1 MMSELIGFLLKLGLF
16 CALLAYV
23 GSCSY
28 RKVIEDQISIKN
40 MTERC
45 K

>member
-1 MMSELIGFLLKLGLF
+1 MMSDLITFVFKLALF
-16 CALLAYV
+16 ACLIAYV

-28 RKVIEDQISIKN
+28 RKVIEDQVAVQKLL
-40 MTERC
+40 ERC

>member
-1 MMSELIGFLLKLGLF
+1 MMSDLLTFVVKLALF
-16 CALLAYV
+16 GCLLAYV

-28 RKVIEDQISIKN
+28 RKVIEDQVAIQKL
-40 MTERC
+40 MEHC